1 MSIFTPMDD
10 IVRIKDFTKR
20 IGITQ
25 EELAKR
31 LGVDKNTVSNWA
43 KGRRFPPRKKERALL
58 EMGMTVEELFNKAYH
73 SSAES
78 VDRKSSLWDVM
89 ENSLQNMIQDMKK
102 FKQQGEKK

>member
-1 MSIFTPMDD
+1 MDD

-25 EELAKR
+25 EELANR

-58 EMGMTVEELFNKAYH
+58 EMGMTVEELFNKAYP

-78 VDRKSSLWDVM
+78 IDRKSSLWDVM

>member
-1 MSIFTPMDD
+1 MDD

-25 EELAKR
+25 EELANR
-31 LGVDKNTVSNWA
+31 LGVNKNTVSNWA

-58 EMGMTVEELFNKAYH
+58 EMGMTVEELFNKAYP
-73 SSAES
+73 SSVES
-78 VDRKSSLWDVM
+78 IGRKSSLWDVM

>member
-1 MSIFTPMDD
+1 MDD

-43 KGRRFPPRKKERALL
+43 KGRRFPPRKKEIALL
-58 EMGMTVEELFNKAYH
+58 EMGMTVEELFNKEYP

-78 VDRKSSLWDVM
+78 IDRKSSLWDVM
-89 ENSLQNMIQDMKK
+89 ENNLQNMIQDMKK